1 MHHNEVNWHRC
12 GVLIVNFEH
21 IHEPTAFIVGS
32 ESVFACYVRNRLKIS
47 LLILSVF
54 EGINELISPK
64 NRQKTWVFISFFISF
79 SVFNFR
85 FSDDFREN

>member
-32 ESVFACYVRNRLKIS
+32 ESVFACYVRNRLKN
-47 LLILSVF
+47 L
-54 EGINELISPK
+54 
-64 NRQKTWVFISFFISF
+64 T
-79 SVFNFR
+79 FNIKR
-85 FSDDFREN
+85 IRGN